1 LAKFAEAIL
10 LGSDQELADARRKV
24 VAAVGP
30 DGMIDAAGVAALF
43 NAIDR
48 VADATGIPI
57 EEAKAEMTEDLRE
70 DLGLNDLQTARLM
83 EPSKKGK
90 KANKLDWGPSTHE
103 GLG

>member
-1 LAKFAEAIL
+1 MAKFAEAIL
-10 LGSDQELADARRKV
+10 LGSDQELVDARLEV

-30 DGMIDAAGVAALF
+30 DGMIDAAGVASLF

-70 DLGLNDLQTARLM
+70 DLGLNDFQTARLM
-83 EPSKKGK
+83 EPSKKSK
-90 KANKLDWGPSTHE
+90 KGDKLDWGPSTHE
-103 GLG
+103 GLE